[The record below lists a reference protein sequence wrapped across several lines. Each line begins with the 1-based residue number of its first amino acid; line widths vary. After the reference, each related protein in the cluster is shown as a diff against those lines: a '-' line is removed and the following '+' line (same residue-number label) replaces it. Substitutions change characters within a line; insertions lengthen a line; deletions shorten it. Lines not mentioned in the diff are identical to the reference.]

1 MEEYHEAYIEGLND
15 GIRTEN
21 ERVRKRI
28 NERIEQLD
36 EERMKFSY
44 EKSDY
49 ADSRYRE
56 LIEILAVIG
65 EIK

>member
-28 NERIEQLD
+28 NERIKQLD
-36 EERMKFSY
+36 EERIKYSY

-65 EIK
+65 EIE

>member
-28 NERIEQLD
+28 NERIKQLD
-36 EERMKFSY
+36 EERMKYSY